1 MTKQTLST
9 MVRPNRKG
17 KDMTIYTIGYEG
29 LNPKIFMACLK
40 RFNISFIADVR
51 HRPLSRKKGFSKTAM
66 TEILSAENIDYKNF
80 KELGTSKEMRD
91 KLYSTGN
98 YKAFFTAYKKL
109 IKDQAGSIDEILN
122 IVRQGHNVAL
132 LCFEKEAE
140 KCHRKVVAEE
150 IKKREGNSMIIE
162 HIKSLL

>member
-1 MTKQTLST
+1 MTL
-9 MVRPNRKG
+9 
-17 KDMTIYTIGYEG
+17 YTIGYEG
-29 LNPKIFMACLK
+29 LDQKIFMAYLK
-40 RFNISFIADVR
+40 RFNITFIADVR

-66 TEILSAENIDYKNF
+66 SEMLKAEEIEYKNF

-109 IKDQAGSIDEILN
+109 IVDQADSLDEILD
-122 IVRQGHNVAL
+122 IVNQGHNVAL

-140 KCHRKVVAEE
+140 KCHRKIVAEE
-150 IKKREGNSMIIE
+150 VKKKDNNGLTIE